1 MGYNLLFSLP
11 IPLSLGPCRDL
22 FEPEGGGGGWEGCLL
37 PPGKREPILG
47 DGLTNSSFFSS
58 QSVEH
63 LLYAGHTAVN
73 TRSLTSWNVHFR
85 LTDKN
90 KILGVRKRALG
101 SRWDSG

>member
-1 MGYNLLFSLP
+1 MGYNLFFSLP
-11 IPLSLGPCRDL
+11 IPLSLRPCRDL
-22 FEPEGGGGGWEGCLL
+22 FEPERGGWWCLL
-37 PPGKREPILG
+37 PPGEREPILG

-85 LTDKN
+85 LTDKS
-90 KILGVRKRALG
+90 KILGDVRKRALG